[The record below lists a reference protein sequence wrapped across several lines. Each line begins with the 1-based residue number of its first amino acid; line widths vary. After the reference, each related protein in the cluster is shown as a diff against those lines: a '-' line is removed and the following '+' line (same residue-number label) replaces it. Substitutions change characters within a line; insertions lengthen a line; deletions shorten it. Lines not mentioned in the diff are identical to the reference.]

1 MYRLNTILLVIF
13 VLTSCSEKEK
23 KSFCL
28 ENCEC
33 DEIVGTP
40 LGIWGNELNTKYTYQ
55 RSVNYGYG
63 FEPSDTLSLTSA
75 CIDSLNEIRK
85 FERAGRFGSN
95 FVSYHASDTVAYS
108 DKTITIPLGEFKC
121 KLVVNKLSGKT
132 YVDHAGY
139 IYIDSIFYSIG
150 QGIIRSSRWVKGC
163 IDCLPETTTLIG
175 IEQN

>member
-1 MYRLNTILLVIF
+1 MYRLNTILLAISI
-13 VLTSCSEKEK
+13 LTSCSEKEK

-33 DEIVGTP
+33 EEIVGTP
-40 LGIWGNELNTKYTYQ
+40 LGIWGNELNAKYTYQ
-55 RSVNYGYG
+55 RSVRFRYG

-85 FERAGRFGSN
+85 FKRAGRFGSN

-108 DKTITIPLGEFKC
+108 DTTITIPLGKFKC
-121 KLVVNKLSGKT
+121 KLVVNEFRGKT
-132 YVDHAGY
+132 YVDHHAY

-150 QGIIRSSRWVKGC
+150 HGIIRSSHYVESC
-163 IDCLPETTTLIG
+163 TDCLPEIRTLIG
-175 IEQN
+175 VEQN